1 MQTKSKYFFKLRKII
16 LCSPDVAETSLINL
30 EEVKKRLE
38 RDIEAKAEH
47 IDQLE
52 TKLLAAQSEIEK
64 QGEQLNQSLKQNE
77 RLEKQ
82 ILDLRKIQI
91 LNLR

>member
-1 MQTKSKYFFKLRKII
+1 MRKVT
-16 LCSPDVAETSLINL
+16 LNSPDVAETSLINL

-47 IDQLE
+47 IAQLE

-64 QGEQLNQSLKQNE
+64 QGEQLNQSLKHNE

-82 ILDLRKIQI
+82 ILDLRKIQV

>member
-1 MQTKSKYFFKLRKII
+1 M
-16 LCSPDVAETSLINL
+16 AETSLINL

-38 RDIEAKAEH
+38 RDIEAKSEH

-64 QGEQLNQSLKQNE
+64 QGEQLTQSLKHNQ

-82 ILDLRKIQI
+82 ILELRKT
-91 LNLR
+91 LKFST

>member
-1 MQTKSKYFFKLRKII
+1 MR
-16 LCSPDVAETSLINL
+16 
-30 EEVKKRLE
+30 KRLE

-64 QGEQLNQSLKQNE
+64 QGEQLHQSLKQNE

-82 ILDLRKIQI
+82 ILELRKIF
-91 LNLR
+91 RFSM

>member
-1 MQTKSKYFFKLRKII
+1 M
-16 LCSPDVAETSLINL
+16 
-30 EEVKKRLE
+30 KKRLE

-64 QGEQLNQSLKQNE
+64 QGEQLHQSLKQNE

-82 ILDLRKIQI
+82 ILELRKISFC
-91 LNLR
+91 NVR

>member
-1 MQTKSKYFFKLRKII
+1 M
-16 LCSPDVAETSLINL
+16 
-30 EEVKKRLE
+30 KKRLE

-64 QGEQLNQSLKQNE
+64 QGEQLHQSLKQNE

-82 ILDLRKIQI
+82 ILELRKISFF
-91 LNLR
+91 NVR

>member
-1 MQTKSKYFFKLRKII
+1 M
-16 LCSPDVAETSLINL
+16 AETSLINL

-38 RDIEAKAEH
+38 RDIEAKSEH

-64 QGEQLNQSLKQNE
+64 QGEQLTQSLKHNQ

-82 ILDLRKIQI
+82 ILELRKT
-91 LNLR
+91 LKFSTWDDAHFRKSSR

>member
-1 MQTKSKYFFKLRKII
+1 M
-16 LCSPDVAETSLINL
+16 
-30 EEVKKRLE
+30 KKRLE

-64 QGEQLNQSLKQNE
+64 QGEQLHQSLKQNE

-82 ILDLRKIQI
+82 ILELRKIS
-91 LNLR
+91 LCNVR